1 MRRLGLIV
9 LLIVFSTIRLFAK
22 DGVNID
28 MYGFVHN
35 QMFLDDRKSLQA
47 AQGLYNVI
55 PLDIKEDVEGNDL
68 NQQMDLTFL
77 SITSR
82 IGMNLSGPE
91 FLGASATGKIE
102 ADFSASSG
110 TTPLFMLRQA
120 NFVLNWDKFRWLI
133 GQTWHPMSGEIIP
146 EVIGISM
153 GSPFNPFNRSPQL
166 RVDYYL
172 FDKKQ
177 LTLTAAYL
185 YQGQYASYGP
195 EGRNNKYQRAAVT
208 PASYLGVSFQTGGFK
223 VGIGAEVQTL
233 VPRTTAFTGTPN
245 EVKVDESIITLSGM
259 IQASYVKDKLSLKT
273 KTVWGEDMSHLGIC
287 SGYGVDAIHQDL
299 VTRDYHPLTAVSSW
313 VMGTYGKEWKVGL
326 FGGYMSNLGSTTNY
340 ISESMMY
347 VYGGTHIDKMYRVS
361 PSISYNVANLQFAVE
376 YERTSVAYGT
386 MKGHGNV
393 VDSHWVTNNRLLF
406 STSYNF

>member
-35 QMFLDDRKSLQA
+35 QMFMDDRKSLQA

-68 NQQMDLTFL
+68 NEQMDLTFL

-82 IGMNLSGPE
+82 IGINLSGPE

-185 YQGQYASYGP
+185 
-195 EGRNNKYQRAAVT
+195 
-208 PASYLGVSFQTGGFK
+208 
-223 VGIGAEVQTL
+223 
-233 VPRTTAFTGTPN
+233 
-245 EVKVDESIITLSGM
+245 
-259 IQASYVKDKLSLKT
+259 
-273 KTVWGEDMSHLGIC
+273 
-287 SGYGVDAIHQDL
+287 
-299 VTRDYHPLTAVSSW
+299 
-313 VMGTYGKEWKVGL
+313 
-326 FGGYMSNLGSTTNY
+326 
-340 ISESMMY
+340 
-347 VYGGTHIDKMYRVS
+347 
-361 PSISYNVANLQFAVE
+361 
-376 YERTSVAYGT
+376 
-386 MKGHGNV
+386 
-393 VDSHWVTNNRLLF
+393 
-406 STSYNF
+406 

>member
-1 MRRLGLIV
+1 M
-9 LLIVFSTIRLFAK
+9 
-22 DGVNID
+22 
-28 MYGFVHN
+28 
-35 QMFLDDRKSLQA
+35 QA

-68 NQQMDLTFL
+68 NEQMDLTFL

-82 IGMNLSGPE
+82 IGINLSGSE

-195 EGRNNKYQRAAVT
+195 EGRSNKYQRAAVT

-245 EVKVDESIITLSGM
+245 EVKVDESMITLSGM

-287 SGYGVDAIHQDL
+287 SGYGVDGIHQDL

-313 VMGTYGKEWKVGL
+313 IMGTYGKEWKVGL

-347 VYGGTHIDKMYRVS
+347 V
-361 PSISYNVANLQFAVE
+361 
-376 YERTSVAYGT
+376 
-386 MKGHGNV
+386 
-393 VDSHWVTNNRLLF
+393 
-406 STSYNF
+406 